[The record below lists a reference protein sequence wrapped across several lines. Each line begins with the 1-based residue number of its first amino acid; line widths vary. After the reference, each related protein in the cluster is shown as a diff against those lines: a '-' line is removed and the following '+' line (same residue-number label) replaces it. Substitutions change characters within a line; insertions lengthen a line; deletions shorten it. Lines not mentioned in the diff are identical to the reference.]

1 MSMNRLLTSLAFA
14 IALLSIGWP
23 VLESSAQYAV
33 AQTTGVSHEI
43 TSWNLDGT
51 ITVAVSV
58 RLPNAFSNA
67 EGTITPEIGCGD
79 LDACEISDVAVVGTA
94 QTG

>member
-1 MSMNRLLTSLAFA
+1 MNRLLTSLAFA

-51 ITVAVSV
+51 ITVAVCQI
-58 RLPNAFSNA
+58 A
-67 EGTITPEIGCGD
+67 ERVLERRRHDNP
-79 LDACEISDVAVVGTA
+79 
-94 QTG
+94 